1 MKQWF
6 SIVSLCMVAVFMFS
20 SVLQFHHHD
29 ADGNVVVY
37 DVNAPFSIE
46 SHSFCKHHH
55 CADHD
60 SNHDD
65 DCCTLKLSTQKSLAS
80 HHRPKRPALLLA
92 PVHRHSQ
99 PHHRRIVCRCFNS
112 TFHSAHNRLVIKH
125 KAPYSRASCA
135 SLLPLIPPKYFFL

>member
-55 CADHD
+55 CTNHH

-65 DCCTLKLSTQKSLAS
+65 DCCTLKLSTQKTSRPTTVKGDRLCFTLLFIGILSHTMGELFAEASTPHFIQHIIGSLS
-80 HHRPKRPALLLA
+80 SLKHHIKGLRA
-92 PVHRHSQ
+92 P
-99 PHHRRIVCRCFNS
+99 
-112 TFHSAHNRLVIKH
+112 
-125 KAPYSRASCA
+125 PYH
-135 SLLPLIPPKYFFL
+135 L

>member
-6 SIVSLCMVAVFMFS
+6 SIVSLCMVAVFTFS

-65 DCCTLKLSTQKSLAS
+65 DCCTLKLSTQKASRPTTVQSDQLCFSLLFIGILNHTIGELFADAS
-80 HHRPKRPALLLA
+80 T
-92 PVHRHSQ
+92 
-99 PHHRRIVCRCFNS
+99 PHFIQRIIGS
-112 TFHSAHNRLVIKH
+112 LSSIKH
-125 KAPYSRASCA
+125 HIVGLRAPPYCH
-135 SLLPLIPPKYFFL
+135 